1 MAGRSLQASPEG
13 IEKAKKALTR
23 NSLTQKALA
32 ENLLF
37 SRSTVNKFFNGK
49 SVDRTKFEEICEKL
63 ALDWQEI
70 VTKPPSECESAA
82 VEEAIASPA
91 SEDIDAL
98 VKKVRSHYHDKIQHR
113 CGTIRL
119 LDVNRPIELGRLY
132 VDVNVMED
140 IPSLQRKEI
149 SDLQQHFKPHTDDF
163 NRFGLGKPQKR
174 LPGLEAVATYFK
186 LMVLGKPGSGKSTF
200 LQHLAIECNQGNF
213 QPDRIPVFI
222 QLNKFAKDAKTAGDF
237 NLVKYIIQEFSKCGI
252 SEQNTE
258 TLLAHGK
265 VLVILD
271 GLDEVQDA
279 ESDQVIE
286 SIRSFSDYYYK
297 NPLIISCRIA
307 AKKYKFQEFTD
318 VEIADFNQTQ
328 IEIFAKNWFIAVT
341 RNVSDEGEAKATQF
355 INQLQMSENY
365 QIREIACTPLL
376 LHLTC
381 LFFREKA
388 KFPSNRAKL
397 YDEGLDLLLKKW
409 DEERGIKRDE
419 VYRNLSI
426 PYKKDLLTQV
436 AAITFE
442 QGDYFFEKDK
452 IQQHIADYL
461 RTLSDAETDLT
472 QLQIDS
478 EAVLKSIEAQ
488 HGLLVERARGIYS
501 FSHLTFQEYFTA
513 RKIVTNSEPQAL
525 ENLVINIT
533 DKRWDEVF
541 FLVAGMLG
549 NADRLLGLMKQRVD
563 TLLASN
569 DELQK
574 FLIWI
579 EQKTIS
585 VQASYKQVAVRAF
598 YFALTFDPCFAHA
611 LDTSLDIDHALMY
624 AHSLANAF
632 VFYNEFDF
640 SCDRDN
646 AFNADFNEDLA
657 FAYSDAHALDFAL
670 DPFFPRNQAWSHAY
684 TYELDLHFTLDPDLV
699 LEPELEKDLQQLYNQ
714 LPKRYSQG
722 AMFKQWWRDN
732 GWKVTTQLTN
742 LINKHR
748 NIGRDWQLNKHQ
760 KGLLKEYY
768 DANRLLIECLNSVC
782 EVTPEVR
789 QEIEDTLLLPI
800 DEIERQKSNK
810 SFTKQE

>member
-1 MAGRSLQASPEG
+1 MTNRGIKASPEG
-13 IEKAKKALTR
+13 IEKAETALSPNNLNKKV
-23 NSLTQKALA
+23 LA
-32 ENLLF
+32 EELGLA
-37 SRSTVNKFFNGK
+37 RSTVTNFFRGIA
-49 SVDRTKFEEICEKL
+49 VDRINFEEICKKL
-63 ALDWQEI
+63 GLDWRDI
-70 VTKPPSECESAA
+70 VAKPPNEHDPQ
-82 VEEAIASPA
+82 VVQEANSSLA
-91 SEDIDAL
+91 SEDVDAL
-98 VKKVRSHYHDKIQHR
+98 VRELRQLCYNKIQHR

-119 LDVNRPIELGRLY
+119 LDVNRPIKLSRLY

-174 LPGLEAVATYFK
+174 LPGLEAVATYSK

-222 QLNKFAKDAKTAGDF
+222 QLNNFAKDARASGDF
-237 NLVKYIIQEFSKCGI
+237 NLVKYISQEFRKCGI
-252 SEQNTE
+252 SELNTE
-258 TLLAHGK
+258 TLLNHGK
-265 VLVILD
+265 VLVLLD

-279 ESDQVIE
+279 DSDRVIE
-286 SIRSFSDYYYK
+286 SLRNFSDDYY
-297 NPLIISCRIA
+297 NNQLIITCRIA
-307 AKKYKFQEFTD
+307 AQYKFQGFTD
-318 VEIADFNQTQ
+318 VETADFNQTQ
-328 IEIFAKNWFIAVT
+328 IQTFVKNWFVAVAS
-341 RNVSDEGEAKATQF
+341 NFSEEAEAKATQF
-355 INQLQMSENY
+355 INQLQMPENH

-419 VYRNLSI
+419 IYRNLSI
-426 PYKKDLLTQV
+426 PYKKLLLTHV

-461 RTLSDAETDLT
+461 RTLSDVETDST
-472 QLQIDS
+472 QLQMDS

-488 HGLLVERARGIYS
+488 HGLLVERARRIYS

-513 RKIVTNSEPQAL
+513 KKIVTNSEPQAL
-525 ENLVINIT
+525 ENLVRNIT
-533 DKRWDEVF
+533 DKRWREVF

-549 NADRLLGLMKQRVD
+549 NADQLLRLIKQGVD
-563 TLLASN
+563 TLLASD
-569 DELQK
+569 DELQE
-574 FLIWI
+574 FLMWI
-579 EQKTIS
+579 DQKTIS
-585 VQASYKQVAVRAF
+585 VQVSYKQVAVRAF
-598 YFALTFDPCFAHA
+598 YFALTFDPSFAHV
-611 LDTSLDIDHALMY
+611 LDISLDLDDALIH

-640 SCDRDN
+640 SFDHDN
-646 AFNADFNEDLA
+646 AFNADFDEDLA
-657 FAYSDAHALDFAL
+657 FAYSDAQALDFAL
-670 DPFFPRNQAWSHAY
+670 NPFFARNRAWCHAY
-684 TYELDLHFTLDPDLV
+684 NYELDLHFTLEPDLAI
-699 LEPELEKDLQQLYNQ
+699 EPELEKILQQLYDQ
-714 LPKRYSQG
+714 LPQPYSQE

-732 GWKVTTQLTN
+732 GWNVTTQLTK
-742 LINKHR
+742 LMNKHC
-748 NIGRDWQLNKHQ
+748 NIGRDWQLNEQQ
-760 KGLLKEYY
+760 KGLLKQYY
-768 DANRLLIECLNSVC
+768 DANRLLVECLNSGC

-789 QEIEDTLLLPI
+789 HEIEDTLLLPI
-800 DEIERQKSNK
+800 AEIERRKS
-810 SFTKQE
+810 EV